1 MLKRRSP
8 HWIRCFVR
16 LSPHHERGPLVLSL
30 SKDRF
35 GTLWLKRR
43 GLSLARQEELV
54 AYLFILPSLIGFLAF
69 LVVPMIASLGLS
81 FYDWELLTPPRFIGV
96 QNFITL
102 LSDTVFRSVM
112 LNTLYYTVGLVP
124 LNLVIS
130 LGLAVWLNARLRGLT
145 LYRMAFFMPVVTV
158 TVAVAL
164 IWRWMYEPR
173 AGVVDVF
180 LRAIGLPG
188 PAWLG
193 DPDWA
198 MPALILM
205 SVWKGFG
212 YNMVLFLAGLQGIPT
227 SIYEAAMIDG
237 ATAWQRFWRITLPL
251 LSPTVFLAVVLTVIS
266 SFQVFDQALVM
277 TRGGPA
283 GATNTIVLYI
293 YQNGFE
299 FFRMGYA
306 SAIAWVLFGI
316 IFVFTLLQMRM
327 QGRWVQYE

>member
-1 MLKRRSP
+1 MLRQQTAIATAHTGRK
-8 HWIRCFVR
+8 
-16 LSPHHERGPLVLSL
+16 
-30 SKDRF
+30 
-35 GTLWLKRR
+35 
-43 GLSLARQEELV
+43 GLSLARQEELI
-54 AYLFILPSLIGFLAF
+54 AYAFLLPSLLGFLAF
-69 LVVPMIASLGLS
+69 LVVPMIASLGIS
-81 FYDWELLTPPRFIGV
+81 FYDWELLTPPRFVGV
-96 QNFITL
+96 TNFLTL
-102 LSDTVFRSVM
+102 VQDTVFRDV
-112 LNTLYYTVGLVP
+112 LFNTIYYTLGLVP
-124 LNLVIS
+124 LNLVVS
-130 LGLAVWLNARLRGLT
+130 LGLAVWLNTKLRGLT

-173 AGVVDVF
+173 AGVIDVA
-180 LRAIGLPG
+180 LRAVGLPG
-188 PAWLG
+188 PSWLG
-193 DPDWA
+193 DTQFA
-198 MPALILM
+198 MPALIFM

-212 YNMVLFLAGLQGIPT
+212 YNMVLFLAGLQGIPVT
-227 SIYEAAMIDG
+227 IYEAATIDG

-283 GATNTIVLYI
+283 NATNTIVLYI

-306 SAIAWVLFGI
+306 SAIAWVLFGV
-316 IFVFTLLQMRM
+316 IFVFTLLQMRL